1 MRYPS
6 IGLVLH
12 GIHTNSID
20 IEAFVHLELIIMALL
35 HRFQVN
41 QMIRQV
47 NTLADA
53 NLSFGTGAAFRDV
66 QMNEQNFGHHSEH
79 DLLD

>member
-41 QMIRQV
+41 QMLKNKVKEEQCHKLI
-47 NTLADA
+47 
-53 NLSFGTGAAFRDV
+53 NL
-66 QMNEQNFGHHSEH
+66 EQLNQNI
-79 DLLD
+79 L